1 MNKIII
7 ALIVTSGTR
16 PLEKSINSILEQTKK
31 VDHIFIASEKEI
43 NTTYQVFLNPY
54 KKGLARN
61 TNQALIKIKEL
72 FQNENIFIATLD
84 DDDTWNKD
92 YIYQANN
99 LIDEGYNFI
108 TGWVEVYNQNQK
120 KDEWIFKKEEIN
132 INNFL
137 LRNIGM
143 LGSNKIFNLDIAL
156 ESGGMSKSINRLTDR
171 FFNISLLMHP
181 EIKVGLINDFVI
193 KYNKDSNRD
202 RITNDLSMENDLKNF
217 YRHFDALINDDDVL
231 KINERHDKIHQI
243 KGAISWR

>member
-137 LRNIGM
+137 LRNM
-143 LGSNKIFNLDIAL
+143 F
-156 ESGGMSKSINRLTDR
+156 
-171 FFNISLLMHP
+171 
-181 EIKVGLINDFVI
+181 LICC
-193 KYNKDSNRD
+193 YC
-202 RITNDLSMENDLKNF
+202 TLCC
-217 YRHFDALINDDDVL
+217 
-231 KINERHDKIHQI
+231 
-243 KGAISWR
+243 